1 MTLSSGLDGVQPHP
15 AVWRPQHPAAAT
27 ANSSYAFPG
36 LAYPPPSPSNDHP
49 PPDTKDLISAALL
62 NTVLPIWN
70 SKPAAAVSSVDPRE
84 MEFLSASAGYGGPT
98 GASRPMLGETQST
111 NGQEMVLAQ
120 LGALLQS
127 MQDNGGYNNN
137 FNNANSILDAS
148 AFQQL
153 QQQQLMSFNGSDG

>member
-1 MTLSSGLDGVQPHP
+1 MPVPSKLPLWRNPNHQSPYAGNPQSTALSQCD
-15 AVWRPQHPAAAT
+15 
-27 ANSSYAFPG
+27 
-36 LAYPPPSPSNDHP
+36 PPPSPSNDHP